1 MTLLSKFY
9 EIIEEEAA
17 AGATTGGD
25 VAVNQGAGFSLIRD
39 LGSKPMK
46 GQKKIKIEKI
56 FKEEDETMVQA
67 DVMSKIRK
75 SEKDAEV
82 KKDLTGF
89 ALEDDDGKIMKV
101 YVNTEESGDFEEAL
115 NTELMKNQNDEFNH
129 REIGE
134 VLFDLKKNFNIVNIE
149 MDSIPEDEEENQNIE
164 ASGGEEG
171 GSGLKLDGEEGGEG
185 DVLDK
190 DKGTKEDDDEKGD
203 EDLDLGD
210 EMDPEAGGDLDDD
223 LGGGEDDAKTALA
236 AVIDMM
242 TADANA
248 KKAEADAKA
257 KEAEARIAE
266 LNTKAA
272 EAQVKKSEEMMDM
285 ETYNTEKSSADK
297 EIKDLTKLAQYR
309 HDMKNDAPQAKTDF
323 IPQGKAEEEEEVE
336 SSKYMLKRALTDL
349 LRDSAMRN

>member
-1 MTLLSKFY
+1 MILLSKFY
-9 EIIEEEAA
+9 EIIEEDAA
-17 AGATTGGD
+17 AGATAGGD

-46 GQKKIKIEKI
+46 GQKKIKIKKI

-75 SEKDAEV
+75 SEKDSEV

-101 YVNTEESGDFEEAL
+101 YVNKEESGDFEEAL

-149 MDSIPEDEEENQNIE
+149 MDSIPEDEEEDQKIE
-164 ASGGEEG
+164 ASGEEG

-190 DKGTKEDDDEKGD
+190 DKGTKEDDGEKGD
-203 EDLDLGD
+203 DELDLGD
-210 EMDPEAGGDLDDD
+210 EMDPEAGGDLGDED

-285 ETYNTEKSSADK
+285 ETYNTEKSESDK
-297 EIKDLTKLAQYR
+297 ETKDLTKLAQYR

>member
-1 MTLLSKFY
+1 MALLDTFL
-9 EIIEEEAA
+9 EIIAEEAA
-17 AGATTGGD
+17 AGATAGGD

-46 GQKKIKIEKI
+46 GQKKIKIKKI
-56 FKEEDETMVQA
+56 FKEDDETLVQA
-67 DVMSKIRK
+67 DVMSKIKK

-89 ALEDDDGKIMKV
+89 ALEDDEGKIMKV
-101 YVNTEESGDFEEAL
+101 YVNKEEAGDFEEAL

-134 VLFDLKKNFNIVNIE
+134 VLFDLKKNFEIVNIE
-149 MDSIPEDEEENQNIE
+149 MDAIPEDEEEDQNIE

-171 GSGLKLDGEEGGEG
+171 GGSGLKLDGEEGG

-190 DKGTKEDDDEKGD
+190 DKGTKEDDGEKGED
-203 EDLDLGD
+203 ELDLGD
-210 EMDPEAGGDLDDD
+210 EMEPGGDLGDED
-223 LGGGEDDAKTALA
+223 LGGEDDAKSALN

-242 TADANA
+242 TADAKA
-248 KKAEADAKA
+248 KEAEANAKA

-285 ETYNTEKSSADK
+285 ETFNNEKSTADK
-297 EIKDLTKLAQYR
+297 ESKELTKLAQYR